1 MGYEVPMR
9 RISFPELPVPVP
21 EPEPEHADAISA
33 HPTAAAAIPVSL
45 RMLAMT
51 APSGRQNRPRSAFNC

>member
-1 MGYEVPMR
+1 MR
-9 RISFPELPVPVP
+9 RTAFPELAAPEP

-51 APSGRQNRPRSAFNC
+51 APSGGQNPAQVCVQLLTY

>member
-1 MGYEVPMR
+1 MR
-9 RISFPELPVPVP
+9 RISFPELAGP

-33 HPTAAAAIPVSL
+33 HPIAAAAIPVSL

-51 APSGRQNRPRSAFNC
+51 APSGRQNPAQVCVQLLTY